1 MLSWGCRDFW
11 SWRGRATFVV
21 LLITSALSLWVHG
34 RSPHPPRPCR
44 SPGGPSRV
52 STSRRPRRLP
62 SRDDG
67 LRVQA
72 PEIFAPLQSYACS
85 PRSEFDLPLMGF
97 VRVDSRAGH
106 LCLIRVSPTSSP
118 LHRHALWRPLPTRC
132 LHPAFGLWFTMPEV
146 PFRPC
151 GFAPLRRFAP
161 PFVRENVHSCECL
174 RVAGLLH
181 PAANRGVRRVSGLSV
196 LLPGHT
202 SLPRDATYPSKD
214 SARPQPYRVT
224 TALAFLTFT
233 HRVVRASRTCV
244 AASSL
249 LRASRCEL
257 AFKALLCG

>member
-1 MLSWGCRDFW
+1 MLSWGCRDSW

-21 LLITSALSLWVHG
+21 LLITSALSLWVPG
-34 RSPHPPRPCR
+34 RSPLPPRSCP
-44 SPGGPSRV
+44 SPGGPSRA
-52 STSRRPRRLP
+52 STSRRPLVWS
-62 SRDDG
+62 SRDDWI
-67 LRVQA
+67 RVQA
-72 PEIFAPLQSYACS
+72 PGIFAPLQSYACS

-97 VRVDSRAGH
+97 VRVDPRAGH
-106 LCLIRVSPTSSP
+106 LCPIRVSPTSSP
-118 LHRHALWRPLPTRC
+118 LHRHALWRPLPVGC
-132 LHPAFGLWFTMPEV
+132 LHPAFGPWHTMPEV
-146 PFRPC
+146 SFRPC

-161 PFVRENVHSCECL
+161 PIVPENAHPCGCL

-196 LLPGHT
+196 LLPGRT

-214 SARPQPYRVT
+214 STRPQPYRVT

-233 HRVVRASRTCV
+233 HRAVRASRICV